1 MFSEIDDNTLLL
13 EDKPFFLKFG
23 TPFDEVEEKLKS
35 IGISFFDIEEVE
47 KGDDSAIDNLIN
59 SIDEGDG
66 EEEDDDN
73 FDDDNF

>member
-1 MFSEIDDNTLLL
+1 MFSEIDEDTLLL

-23 TPFDEVEEKLKS
+23 TPIDEVEEKLKS

-47 KGDDSAIDNLIN
+47 KGDDSAIDNPIN
-59 SIDEGDG
+59 SID

>member
-1 MFSEIDDNTLLL
+1 MKGI
-13 EDKPFFLKFG
+13 G
-23 TPFDEVEEKLKS
+23 EKLKEAREEMGVS
-35 IGISFFDIEEVE
+35 IDEVSEDLKVKPSDIEEVE

-59 SIDEGDG
+59 SIDE